1 MCLGACGEVGVLLR
15 EDAYEVGG
23 DFVVD
28 DRLVV
33 LADDVNAEFLRTS
46 SAQ

>member
-15 EDAYEVGG
+15 EDVYKVGG
-23 DFVVD
+23 EFVVD

-33 LADDVNAEFLRTS
+33 FANNVDSKFLNEINKK
-46 SAQ
+46 

>member
-23 DFVVD
+23 DFAVD
-28 DRLVV
+28 DRLV
-33 LADDVNAEFLRTS
+33 DSEFLNEINKK
-46 SAQ
+46 